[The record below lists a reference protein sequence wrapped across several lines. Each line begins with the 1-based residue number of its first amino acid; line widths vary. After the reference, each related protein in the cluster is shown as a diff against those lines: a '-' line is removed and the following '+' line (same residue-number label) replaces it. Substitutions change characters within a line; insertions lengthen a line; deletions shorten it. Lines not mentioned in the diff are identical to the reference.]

1 MSSPERLSLVC
12 HGPGEGETRRL
23 SYWQWGR
30 ADAAH
35 AVVCVHG
42 LTRQGRDFDVLAQA
56 LLEAAGGQL
65 RVLCPDMAGR
75 GDSTRLADP
84 RQYVIP
90 TYVAD
95 MVQFLAQVHRQAP
108 LQVLDWVG
116 TSMGGLIAMG
126 LLGTPDT
133 PLPVPVRRLVM
144 NDIGPVIEWKA
155 LQRLRAYLGR
165 MGPYA
170 TEQEAADALAAVAA
184 TFGPH
189 TPQEWMALSRPM
201 LRPLPD
207 GGFGLHY
214 DPAIAVPYETL
225 TEQATRDA
233 EPLLWQMWDRITAQ
247 TLLVR
252 GTESD
257 LLLAETARAM
267 TQRGPRARLVEFAGV
282 GHAPTFV
289 PRDQV
294 EAVVSFLLP

>member
-1 MSSPERLSLVC
+1 MPSPEPLSLVC
-12 HGPGEGETRRL
+12 PGPGEGESRSL

-30 ADAAH
+30 PDAPH

-56 LLEAAGGQL
+56 LLEAADGKL
-65 RVLCPDMAGR
+65 RILCPDMAGR
-75 GDSTRLADP
+75 GASTRLADP
-84 RQYVIP
+84 RHYVVP

-95 MVQFLAQVHRQAP
+95 MVQFLAQVHRQSP

-126 LLGTPDT
+126 LLGTPDL
-133 PLPVPVRRLVM
+133 PVPVPVRRLVL

-155 LQRLRAYLGR
+155 LERLRRYVGR
-165 MGPYA
+165 MGPFA
-170 TEQEAADALAAVAA
+170 TEQEAVDAMARVAA

-189 TPQEWMALSRPM
+189 TPQQWLALSRPM
-201 LRPLPD
+201 LRALPD
-207 GGFGLHY
+207 GGFRLHY

-225 TEQATRDA
+225 TEQAAKEA

-252 GTESD
+252 GAESD
-257 LLLAETARAM
+257 LLSAETARAM

-294 EAVVSFLLP
+294 DAVVSFLLP

>member
-12 HGPGEGETRRL
+12 RGPGEGETRRL
-23 SYWQWGR
+23 SYWQWGP

-56 LLEAAGGQL
+56 LLKAASGPL

-95 MVQFLAQVHRQAP
+95 MVQFLAQIHRQSP

-126 LLGTPDT
+126 LLGTPDL

-155 LQRLRAYLGR
+155 LQRLRAYVGH

-170 TEQEAADALAAVAA
+170 TEQEAVDALAAVAA

-189 TPQEWMALSRPM
+189 TPDEWKALSRPM
-201 LRPLPD
+201 LRPLPN
-207 GGFGLHY
+207 GGCGLHY

-225 TEQATRDA
+225 TEQATRET

-252 GTESD
+252 GAESD
-257 LLLAETARAM
+257 LLSADTARTM
-267 TQRGPRARLVEFAGV
+267 TQRGPRARLIEFAGV

-294 EAVVSFLLP
+294 DAVVSFLLP

>member
-1 MSSPERLSLVC
+1 MPSPELLSLAC
-12 HGPGEGETRRL
+12 TGPTEGESRSL

-30 ADAAH
+30 ADATH

-56 LLEAAGGQL
+56 LLSAAGDDL
-65 RVLCPDMAGR
+65 RILCPDMAGR
-75 GDSTRLADP
+75 GASTRLADP
-84 RQYVIP
+84 RHYQIP

-95 MVQFLAQVHRQAP
+95 MVQFLAHVHRQAP
-108 LQVLDWVG
+108 LQALDWVG

-126 LLGTPDT
+126 LLGTPDL

-155 LQRLRAYLGR
+155 LQRLRTYVGR

-170 TEQEAADALAAVAA
+170 TEQQAVDAMATVAVG
-184 TFGPH
+184 FGPH
-189 TPQEWMALSRPM
+189 TPQAWLALSRPM
-201 LRPLPD
+201 LRALPG

-214 DPAIAVPYETL
+214 DPGIAVPYETL
-225 TEQATRDA
+225 TEEATRQA
-233 EPLLWQMWDRITAQ
+233 EGTLWQMWDRITAQ

-252 GTESD
+252 GAESD
-257 LLLAETARAM
+257 LLSAETARAM
-267 TQRGPRARLVEFAGV
+267 TQRGPRARLMEFAGV

-289 PRDQV
+289 PPDQV
-294 EAVVSFLLP
+294 DAVVSFLLP